1 MTPLNNLCN
10 FRVKKQYYN
19 PRCLIPAV
27 SLLLFVVILTVS
39 NTYFPFPTTKSRT
52 LSYSSFSSSPGGQ
65 KAADEACNIFRGEW
79 VPDPDAPYYTNNTC
93 SVIHEH
99 YDCMKYG
106 KPDLGFVQ
114 WRWRPDSCDLP
125 RLDPARFLS
134 SMRGKTLAFIGDS
147 LARNHMNSLICLLTR
162 VAEPTTSWPS
172 SEHTVYHYGGGYNF
186 TVLSFWAPFLVQNE
200 LVDADGPAH
209 TGLWNL
215 YLDEP
220 DAVWAPHVPAFDYA
234 FVSASSWFYR
244 PSMLYE
250 AGRLVGCHHCLLP
263 NVTDLTLRYALRM
276 ATRAALRAVVGG
288 GGGGGVTAV
297 LRTVSPSQY
306 EGGEWNKDGN
316 CVRTRPYR
324 RGEKTLQGVE
334 LDFHTLQVEEFEAAK
349 RAASGGGA
357 RMMLMD
363 TTEAMILRAD
373 AHPSRYRGWTRRKGW
388 MKEYFTISND
398 CVHWCVPG
406 AVDAWNDMLSH
417 MLLTSQS

>member
-1 MTPLNNLCN
+1 MGQQQQGCD
-10 FRVKKQYYN
+10 V
-19 PRCLIPAV
+19 
-27 SLLLFVVILTVS
+27 LLAGL
-39 NTYFPFPTTKSRT
+39 
-52 LSYSSFSSSPGGQ
+52 Q
-65 KAADEACNIFRGEW
+65 
-79 VPDPDAPYYTNNTC
+79 
-93 SVIHEH
+93 
-99 YDCMKYG
+99 
-106 KPDLGFVQ
+106 
-114 WRWRPDSCDLP
+114 
-125 RLDPARFLS
+125 
-134 SMRGKTLAFIGDS
+134 
-147 LARNHMNSLICLLTR
+147 

-186 TVLSFWAPFLVQNE
+186 TVLSFWAPFLVRNE
-200 LVDADGPAH
+200 LIDTDRPAH

-220 DAVWAPHVPAFDYA
+220 DAVWASHVPAFDYA
-234 FVSASSWFYR
+234 VVSASSWFYR

-276 ATRAALRAVVGG
+276 ATRAALRAVV

-349 RAASGGGA
+349 RAVTASGGSGGA
-357 RMMLMD
+357 VRMMLMD
-363 TTEAMILRAD
+363 TTEAMIVRAD

-417 MLLTSQS
+417 IQKIIRQKGRAAARLAHTGGQCPWSQTITPV